1 MILCIIVKQLM
12 SSVYFQQP
20 MYNKQVLE
28 VNYNNQVL
36 ETSGSTLVIY
46 MLIIYIYNN
55 TECIQL
61 EKIKL
66 FSYITYYYSNK

>member
-1 MILCIIVKQLM
+1 MKQLK

-20 MYNKQVLE
+20 MYNKLVLE
-28 VNYNNQVL
+28 VKYNNQVL
-36 ETSGSTLVIY
+36 ETSCVTLVIY

-55 TECIQL
+55 TECILL

-66 FSYITYYYSNK
+66 FSYIITLL